1 MCSLCHCGDFFTCA
15 FKAKV
20 LDRLAQPINSGSFID
35 SLAGFDQEGRC
46 LRTRC
51 YLVRFAYRCQFL
63 IMLVGPVHIDTA
75 SPAIFGVVII
85 RGSALWT
92 LYHGCLLSIQPIACG
107 DLQTQPLYVRRRG
120 LMGKATLPLYTLH
133 KTMPQG

>member
-92 LYHGCLLSIQPIACG
+92 LYHGCLLSIQPIVCEKKR
-107 DLQTQPLYVRRRG
+107 TN
-120 LMGKATLPLYTLH
+120 GK
-133 KTMPQG
+133 